1 MQKLD
6 ANIYYPFKFSE
17 KQRVR
22 RFIPSWSPYAIGL
35 LIIFV
40 AIAFVCVVN
49 PCQNYFKELFSM
61 FYRNHYYSH
70 YGYCYKNLRLLFFW
84 RNLLIDNCCNVL
96 AGNFVL
102 CTSTNIKGM
111 QIFRQIDCYKNF
123 QDWLQLSIIKT

>member
-17 KQRVR
+17 KQGAR

-49 PCQNYFKELFSM
+49 PCQNYFRELFSM
-61 FYRNHYYSH
+61 FIEILS
-70 YGYCYKNLRLLFFW
+70 RLLLF
-84 RNLLIDNCCNVL
+84 RMLQTTKRILPTVIATKNVCL
-96 AGNFVL
+96 PFSGE
-102 CTSTNIKGM
+102 I
-111 QIFRQIDCYKNF
+111 
-123 QDWLQLSIIKT
+123 